1 MKMSEINI
9 VKEAT
14 IAGNMEKTVEAVEQ
28 LLADGMAPADIIQT
42 GLIEAMAVVGEKFK
56 SNEIYVPEM
65 LIAARAMKA
74 GLAKLKPLMV
84 DEEIETLATVVLGTV
99 KGDLHDIGKNLVGI
113 MMEGAGC
120 QVIDLGVDITPE
132 KFVEGVKTHRPQFVG
147 LSALLT
153 TTMPAMKDTIDA
165 LSEAGLRKEVKVL
178 IGGAPVTQKYADEIN
193 ADGYADNAAEVVDR
207 IKTMSA

>member
-1 MKMSEINI
+1 VKMSEINI